1 MQSKRRRGANAEEAN
16 GSNRNLDGRRL
27 RTVTEAKRLAEY
39 LALKPEMEAKEKEER
54 RKRWEAVVE
63 AAERRADEL
72 RNGKGRGG
80 KLDGAWV
87 EDKEEVGERAR
98 EAVLRAMKG
107 EWTDGLRD
115 LTGKKGESGGS
126 GSGSGSGRSE
136 EGEES
141 ERVEGIDVEV
151 SAGLAEEASEK
162 QKGKEK
168 GGQPERRYFGFD
180 EDDEFMS
187 EDEDEDSEDDEED
200 GGVRLDS
207 VAEVEV
213 EVKGKGRA

>member
-63 AAERRADEL
+63 AAERREEEL
-72 RNGKGRGG
+72 KMGKGKGG

-107 EWTDGLRD
+107 EWSDGLRD
-115 LTGKKGESGGS
+115 LMVKEGESSRS
-126 GSGSGSGRSE
+126 GSGSGGSE
-136 EGEES
+136 VEEES
-141 ERVEGIDVEV
+141 EGVEGVDVEV
-151 SAGLAEEASEK
+151 SAGLAKEVSG
-162 QKGKEK
+162 KGK
-168 GGQPERRYFGFD
+168 GAVPERRYFGFD
-180 EDDEFMS
+180 DEDDEFMS
-187 EDEDEDSEDDEED
+187 DGDEEDETSDTDEED
-200 GGVRLDS
+200 GGVRLDT
-207 VAEVEV
+207 VQEAEVEGKG
-213 EVKGKGRA
+213 KGKGRV

>member
-63 AAERRADEL
+63 AAERREEEL
-72 RNGKGRGG
+72 KMGKGKGG

-107 EWTDGLRD
+107 EWSDGLRD
-115 LTGKKGESGGS
+115 LMVKEGESSRS
-126 GSGSGSGRSE
+126 GSGSGGS
-136 EGEES
+136 EGEEES
-141 ERVEGIDVEV
+141 EGVEGVDVEV
-151 SAGLAEEASEK
+151 SAGLAKEVS
-162 QKGKEK
+162 GKEK
-168 GGQPERRYFGFD
+168 GAVPERRYFGFD
-180 EDDEFMS
+180 DEDDEFMS
-187 EDEDEDSEDDEED
+187 DEDEEDETSDTDEED
-200 GGVRLDS
+200 GGVRLDT
-207 VAEVEV
+207 VQEAEVEGKG
-213 EVKGKGRA
+213 KGKGRV